1 MRKLLFVPLLIIL
14 AVISLLIWWNVNS
27 REVNDKDNTAQPFLI
42 TRGQSASVIAKNLE
56 KQGLIRSN
64 SVFRLYLEVTGNAE
78 KIQAGEY
85 TLSPNL
91 NLRAIASLLLSGPQ
105 ELWVTY
111 PEGIRREEIALRT
124 INTLGLK
131 GDQALDFWDEFIA
144 SSEDHEGYLFPDTY
158 LFPRDISASKVVNK
172 LKDTFEVKTAEIK
185 PGSLTLAQIVNLA
198 SIIERET
205 ITDEEKPIV
214 AGILVRRLEIGMAL
228 QADATLQYITGTK
241 RCGGQMLQLVEDCEW
256 WVPPTVQDKEIVSS
270 YSTYGRRGLP
280 QGPIGNPGL
289 KSIEAAETP
298 AETPYLYYL
307 HDNDG
312 KIHYGETLEEHNE
325 NIGKYLQ

>member
-124 INTLGLK
+124 ISTLGLK
-131 GDQALDFWDEFIA
+131 GDQAQIFWDEFIV

-158 LFPRDISASKVVNK
+158 LFARDISALKVVNK
-172 LKDTFEVKTAEIK
+172 LKSTFKVKTTEVKS
-185 PGSLTLAQIVNLA
+185 GSLTLEQIVNLA
-198 SIIERET
+198 SIVERET

-214 AGILVRRLEIGMAL
+214 AGILTNRLNIGMAL
-228 QADATLQYITGTK
+228 QADATLQYVTGTR
-241 RCGGQMLQLVEDCEW
+241 RCGGQTLVEMLSCQW

-289 KSIEAAETP
+289 KSIEAAANSTDS
-298 AETPYLYYL
+298 PYLYYL
-307 HDNDG
+307 HDAAG
-312 KIHYGETLEEHNE
+312 KIHYARTLDEHNE
-325 NIGKYLQ
+325 NITKYLR